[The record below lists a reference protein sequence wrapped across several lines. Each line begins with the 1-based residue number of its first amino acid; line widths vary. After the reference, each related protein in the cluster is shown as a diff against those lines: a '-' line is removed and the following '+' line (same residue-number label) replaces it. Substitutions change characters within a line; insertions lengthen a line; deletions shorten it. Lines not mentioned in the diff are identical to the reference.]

1 MTNYSGKFHKVLLKS
16 FFEICSFPTLT
27 FLFSCFKGGEY
38 NLAER
43 FTDFTKVLLLCIFY
57 SAYYPLIYGLG
68 AIILFVMYWTDKY
81 LLLVSDLCHLIQ

>member
-1 MTNYSGKFHKVLLKS
+1 MHISNIALV
-16 FFEICSFPTLT
+16 
-27 FLFSCFKGGEY
+27 LFSCFKGGEY

-68 AIILFVMYWTDKY
+68 AIILFVMYWTDKF
-81 LLLVSDLCHLIQ
+81 LLLVSDLCHLAQ